1 MRRFAYWLFP
11 LIAIM
16 VAIFIVVFMI
26 DINPAAPTLQRDT
39 ALDETAQPTS
49 AEDSPGWIKHF
60 KVKREKEYVYP
71 VNEVTIALDDNE
83 SLSKAKRYH
92 LVVPLKDSYEFF
104 CLKQELKENNLPYLL
119 NQDGGSMTVLIDS
132 TDRNKLAALVVK
144 LKTYQISATLS
155 SLKEDQTYGK
165 I

>member
-11 LIAIM
+11 LIAIA

-26 DINPAAPTLQRDT
+26 EINPVAPAIRQD
-39 ALDETAQPTS
+39 ASLDEVSQPIG
-49 AEDSPGWIKHF
+49 AEGSPSWIKHF
-60 KVKREKEYVYP
+60 KVKRDKEYFYP

-83 SLSKAKRYH
+83 SSIKAKRYH

-104 CLKQELKENNLPYLL
+104 CLKQELKESNLPYLL
-119 NQDGGSMTVLIDS
+119 NQDGDAMTVLIDS
-132 TDRNKLAALVVK
+132 TDQKTLTALVTK

-155 SLKEDQTYGK
+155 SFKED
-165 I
+165 